1 MSSNPFISTTDND
14 REYLT
19 SNCSL
24 NKVRL
29 AKLPLYG
36 IEDYM
41 EGKLMSE
48 LFGAGIIIDEIESNA
63 GSLGINLS
71 DYKRMDL
78 PKIIDV
84 KIDEGNEE
92 AIRIARKYG
101 NRLGMFLL
109 VLKTGLPENR
119 AAREDWEDVH
129 WEYWANINTIFLAGG
144 LASGRMGEYMLMVVK
159 ELFEKANVPMYNIIR
174 NTNSSEMGAKG
185 CLTMLEDDNDVHI
198 LFDFGQTKIKR
209 LIAVRRYDNSYDEGP
224 ESDYY
229 TYSYGSKK
237 YIGDYFG
244 EEYSLIKLPSKKS
257 INMGWYIE
265 DENERRR
272 QAEELH
278 NYIVESIVET
288 YYEAL
293 QYGAIRWEIVISI
306 ASYVMDGK
314 IHDARSGYAKLCTLS
329 HNYAG
334 YLAKDLEKR
343 LNRGIIIK
351 LVHDGTAAAL
361 YYKGVKNSVCITA
374 GTAFGVGFPEIILE

>member
-1 MSSNPFISTTDND
+1 MRNNPFISITEND

-24 NKVRL
+24 NRVRL

-36 IEDYM
+36 IEDDM
-41 EGKLMSE
+41 EGKLMSD
-48 LFGAGIIIDEIESNA
+48 LFGTSIIVDEIERNA
-63 GSLGINLS
+63 EALCINLS
-71 DYKRMDL
+71 EYKRMDL
-78 PKIIDV
+78 PKLLDE

-101 NRLGMFLL
+101 NRLGMLLL

-119 AAREDWEDVH
+119 TVREDWNDEH
-129 WEYWANINTIFLAGG
+129 WNYWKNMRTIYLAGG
-144 LASGRMGEYMLMVVK
+144 LASGRMGEYMLEVVR

-185 CLTMLEDDNDVHI
+185 CLTLLEDDNDVHI

-209 LIAVRRYDNSYDEGP
+209 LIAVRRYYEENPDNNSVGGT
-224 ESDYY
+224 SDFLNKEY
-229 TYSYGSKK
+229 T
-237 YIGDYFG
+237 I
-244 EEYSLIKLPSKKS
+244 IKLPSKKS
-257 INMGWYIE
+257 INMDWYIE
-265 DENERRR
+265 DEAERRR

-278 NYIVESIVET
+278 NYIVESIIDT
-288 YYEAL
+288 YNEAL

-314 IHDARSGYAKLCTLS
+314 IYDARSGYAKLCMLS

-334 YLAKDLEKR
+334 YLAKALEKR
-343 LNRGIIIK
+343 LNRAIIVK

-361 YYKGVKNSVCITA
+361 YYKGAKNSVCITA
-374 GTAFGVGFPEIILE
+374 GTAFGVGFPDIILI